1 MDVEALERSLG
12 HQFGNAR
19 LPRQALTHRSYGQPN
34 NERLEFLGDS
44 VLNCAIAAL
53 LFEQFPQED
62 EGDLSR
68 LRAFLVKQQALYRV
82 AQRLELGQMLQ
93 LGEGENRSGGFRRP
107 SILAD
112 ALEALIGAVYLDAG
126 FDVAKAM
133 IGRLYKPELAAADPK
148 TTGKDAKTRLQEELQ
163 RRRLPLPVYSVVAT
177 HGAAHSQTF
186 DVECLIAK
194 LEVSVSGAGATR
206 RAAEQSAAEQ
216 ALEKLASI
224 APASSKA
231 ARKRTT
237 RAPSAKARK
246 TDKTASAVS
255 SPTAAGRSNREKPSR
270 GKAGSEKTVTDKPTT
285 DKTVNDKAAA
295 KASGELPGS
304 GGGSGAKS
312 SATEPGSAAFVERR
326 KTPRA
331 RPGARKASN
340 TSSGKAHDD
349 KR

>member
-231 ARKRTT
+231 TKKRTT

-246 TDKTASAVS
+246 AQKSTTSASS
-255 SPTAAGRSNREKPSR
+255 AAAPARSTREKASR
-270 GKAGSEKTVTDKPTT
+270 
-285 DKTVNDKAAA
+285 A
-295 KASGELPGS
+295 KASTDKAVSE
-304 GGGSGAKS
+304 KS
-312 SATEPGSAAFVERR
+312 APDKATSKAAIESPASSSGSAAKNANESASAPFVERR

-331 RPGARKASN
+331 RPGARKAGN
-340 TSSGKAHDD
+340 PSSGKAHDD

>member
-12 HQFGNAR
+12 HRFGNSN
-19 LPRQALTHRSYGQPN
+19 LPRQALTHRSFGQPN

-53 LFEQFPQED
+53 LFERFPAED

-82 AQRLELGQMLQ
+82 AQRLELGQLLQ

-126 FDVAKAM
+126 FDTARAM
-133 IGRLYKPELAAADPK
+133 IGRLYEPELAAADPK

-216 ALEKLASI
+216 ALEQIAAI
-224 APASSKA
+224 APVSSKGTK
-231 ARKRTT
+231 KRAT
-237 RAPSAKARK
+237 RAPRVKVKPSTATDAAPAAKISRDRPAAVK
-246 TDKTASAVS
+246 ASAD
-255 SPTAAGRSNREKPSR
+255 KPS
-270 GKAGSEKTVTDKPTT
+270 GEKSAASKPP
-285 DKTVNDKAAA
+285 VE
-295 KASGELPGS
+295 KASASKTPADRSSLP
-304 GGGSGAKS
+304 A
-312 SATEPGSAAFVERR
+312 VERR
-326 KTPRA
+326 KKPRP
-331 RPGARKASN
+331 RPAVRKSGN
-340 TSSGKAHDD
+340 TGTGKTHDD